1 MYKYNLSYDHTAYF
15 KILQARNMKGIEKN
29 MPLWKLK
36 LTEEEY
42 DSLKLA
48 LTENYFDLEEY
59 GMEAALC
66 YAEWWRRDY
75 RGNVPSK
82 ESVAMGIGLEAGR
95 SEDLYVAAR
104 KALKAHGYSFI
115 HTNHGT
121 QYFRT
126 LLNQGGLP
134 VNYIKRSENLGGFT
148 LFLKGLVNELSSI
161 NYDWNSEDFS
171 VVNQLN
177 CISYLGKT
185 FKNENIYD
193 VAMQIARAIVMG
205 DNSLLPYDDTDASLA
220 ALTQAL
226 QKEYSLAKQNHRTR
240 PFSLHWKLSTSN
252 NGTGVLY
259 VNMDVVKDISSLSIP
274 GLNISTC
281 YSFDVFV
288 AGFLVG
294 KYMRKSLERD
304 DDGNV
309 LHAIY
314 TRNNVGINKDIKWN
328 GEPVVEV
335 KLRCDNDDRIFMT
348 IAGCYPPNFEYPQVF
363 QMLDENLYR
372 FGETANAEHNMAIFT
387 SNWKTEGANSIEI
400 CGQELR
406 CIEFTK
412 DLVLH
417 DELTCENVELTNT
430 FTPYTAEFSDNYIS
444 WVEKSNYKLLSK
456 IPVVR
461 VYDKEKN
468 RVPNCKVKY
477 RFRNESQS
485 AWHKLNTSCVFPCGV
500 VDICV
505 EFPDGHS
512 TIESFYSIGNLN
524 FDSDNEDVF
533 STEIIC
539 SCDKTIRPE
548 MEIIDDIEIH
558 KLTGNRWKVSRCKD
572 ATVCP
577 TTCDF
582 KLYNV
587 GNPILH
593 ISVAIPFDGITIT
606 DMQGNI
612 VPNKKIISLTNLT
625 NYSIVSHG
633 GYGKRRCV
641 DVSYVSDKI
650 EGEENLI
657 HLKSNVIDGLVS
669 LADYNDLIMRMFYL
683 YGAHSFDRSSS
694 VAINIYGT
702 ELYIRKFV
710 LESTIEDGKIRIIDN
725 TEEDTTNFIYDGEM
739 LALPVSEDLP
749 LEEFNV
755 IKLEREDNE
764 DNVFSFPEDFTH
776 NEVIIFS
783 NPMSKRRIVPKY
795 YNRNDDDYTKEER
808 AMQSSKNTQ
817 NWNDILSNECIIQGK
832 HWQKVCKAFEICSRY
847 YLPFTTYNGLK
858 TIGRNAKFLSKFV
871 VAMWFNEYKDVLI
884 QDIDRF
890 EQEMVIAI
898 HWIPAEIWE
907 ESICELMQN
916 MPEVLQPIMSAKL
929 PTLVSLLQELFCS
942 TVSTEIAQE
951 LAMYLVSGC
960 IGKGS
965 SFAIS
970 DINNYC
976 TKIHGLSDNNNDLPT
991 ITKFTLTD
999 HYYSYRQGLLPYYRV
1014 MIESA
1019 MCAAEN
1025 TCHKQGHINLFLSEN
1040 IEYARTVN
1048 FYRKYFKETY
1058 SDIFIKTIKCI
1069 TSQNKKQ

>member
-1 MYKYNLSYDHTAYF
+1 
-15 KILQARNMKGIEKN
+15 MKDIEKN

-42 DSLKLA
+42 DSLKETLMVNCF
-48 LTENYFDLEEY
+48 ELEEY

-75 RGNVPSK
+75 RGNIPSK
-82 ESVAMGIGLEAGR
+82 ENVALGIGLEVWR
-95 SEDLYVAAR
+95 SEDLYIAAR

-161 NYDWNSEDFS
+161 NYDWNSDDFS
-171 VVNQLN
+171 VVNQLS
-177 CISYLGKT
+177 CISYLGKS

-205 DNSLLPYDDTDASLA
+205 DNSLLPYDDTDSSLTT
-220 ALTQAL
+220 LTQAL
-226 QKEYSLAKQNHRTR
+226 KKEYSRAKQDHRTR
-240 PFSLHWKLSTSN
+240 PFSLHWKLSTTN

-274 GLNISTC
+274 GLNITTC

-288 AGFLVG
+288 AGTLVG
-294 KYMRKSLERD
+294 KYVRKSLERD

-309 LHAIY
+309 LCAIY
-314 TRNNVGINKDIKWN
+314 TRTNVGISKDIRWN

-372 FGETANAEHNMAIFT
+372 YGETANAEHNMAIFT
-387 SNWKTEGANSIEI
+387 SNWKAEGATPIVI
-400 CGQELR
+400 CGQELHSL
-406 CIEFTK
+406 EFTK
-412 DLVLH
+412 DLELH
-417 DELTCENVELTNT
+417 NELTNEYIQLKNT

-444 WVEKSNYKLLSK
+444 WVEKSNFKLLSK

-477 RFRNESQS
+477 RFRNDSQS

-512 TIESFYSIGNLN
+512 VTESFYSIGNLK

-533 STEIIC
+533 STEIVC
-539 SCDKTIRPE
+539 LCDKTIRPE
-548 MEIIDDIEIH
+548 MESEDNLEIH
-558 KLTGNRWKVSRCKD
+558 KLAENRWKVSRCKD

-577 TTCDF
+577 AVCDF
-582 KLYNV
+582 KLYNA
-587 GNPILH
+587 GNPVLR
-593 ISVAIPFDGITIT
+593 ISVAIPFDGVTIT

-612 VPNKKIISLTNLT
+612 VPNKKIVSLANLT

-633 GYGKRRCV
+633 GSGKRRYV
-641 DVSYVSDKI
+641 DVSYVSDKT
-650 EGEENLI
+650 EDLV
-657 HLKSNVIDGLVS
+657 HLNSNVIDGIVS

-683 YGAHSFDRSSS
+683 YGARSFDRSSS
-694 VAINIYGT
+694 VAINVSGT
-702 ELYIRKFV
+702 ELFVRKFV
-710 LESTIEDGKIRIIDN
+710 LESTIEDGKICIIDN
-725 TEEDTTNFIYDGEM
+725 TDEYTTSFIYDGEV
-739 LALPVSEDLP
+739 LALPVDEDLP

-755 IKLEREDNE
+755 IKLERVDDEDNT
-764 DNVFSFPEDFTH
+764 FSFPEDFIH
-776 NEVIIFS
+776 KEIIVFS
-783 NPMSKRRIVPKY
+783 NPESKRRIIPKY
-795 YNRNDDDYTKEER
+795 YNRNDCDYTKEER
-808 AMQSSKNTQ
+808 AIRSANNTQ
-817 NWNDILSNECIIQGK
+817 NWNDTLSNESIMMGK
-832 HWQKVCKAFEICSRY
+832 HWQEVCKAFDICSRY
-847 YLPFTTYNGLK
+847 YLPFATYNGLK
-858 TIGRNAKFLSKFV
+858 TIGRNSKLLSKFV
-871 VAMWFNEYKDVLI
+871 VAMWFNEYKDVLV

-890 EQEMVIAI
+890 EQEMVMAI

-907 ESICELMQN
+907 ECICELMQDI
-916 MPEVLQPIMSAKL
+916 PEGLLPVMSAKL
-929 PTLVSLLQELFCS
+929 PSLVTLLQELFCS

-951 LAMYLVSGC
+951 LAQYLVSGN
-960 IGKGS
+960 INKGTL
-965 SFAIS
+965 FTIS

-976 TKIHGLSDNNNDLPT
+976 TRIHGLSDNNQDLPT
-991 ITKFTLTD
+991 ITRFTLTD
-999 HYYSYRQGLLPYYRV
+999 RYYSYRKGLLPYYRV

-1025 TCHKQGHINLFLSEN
+1025 TCNKQGCINLFSLEN

-1058 SDIFIKTIKCI
+1058 SDIFLKTIKCI
-1069 TSQNKKQ
+1069 TTQNKKQ